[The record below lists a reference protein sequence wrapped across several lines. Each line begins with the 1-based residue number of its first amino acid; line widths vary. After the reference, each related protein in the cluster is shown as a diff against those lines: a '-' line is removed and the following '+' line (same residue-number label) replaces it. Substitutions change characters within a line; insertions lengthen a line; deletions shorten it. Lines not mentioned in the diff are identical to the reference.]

1 MSKKKDKKLE
11 MLTVEYQSLNERIRQ
26 ARDELGYIELNKM
39 RIKRDLKQMMKRQ
52 REIEQ
57 KIGKISGDVACCSPY

>member
-1 MSKKKDKKLE
+1 MGKKKDKKLE

-26 ARDELGYIELNKM
+26 AREELGYIDYNKM

-52 REIEQ
+52 REIDR
-57 KIGKISGDVACCSPY
+57 KRGKISGDVACCAPY